1 MFLGVVKQKARK
13 KINGYIGIADTK
25 TKRPDKKKKK
35 KLITL
40 PTNQTVYT
48 HLSPIELAVERRL

>member
-35 KLITL
+35 TDYI
-40 PTNQTVYT
+40 TNQPNSL
-48 HLSPIELAVERRL
+48 HPFISNRISC